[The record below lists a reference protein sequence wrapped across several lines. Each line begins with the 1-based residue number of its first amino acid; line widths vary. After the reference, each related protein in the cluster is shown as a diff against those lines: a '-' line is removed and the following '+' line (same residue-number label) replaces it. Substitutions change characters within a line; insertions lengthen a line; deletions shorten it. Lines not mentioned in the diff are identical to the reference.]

1 MEHFRSLPYE
11 QRYTRFLRN
20 MTDDAI
26 AAFVA
31 HIDFERDMCL
41 ALPDVDGGIRGVVQ
55 ISPTSDGAAE
65 LAFSTAPSRQRHG
78 IATMLGRLAIE
89 YLVTRGTREAIIYCA
104 LENVAMRT
112 VAEKLG
118 FTQRIDGADI
128 VGRRLLGPPLSAS
141 AAPTP

>member
-1 MEHFRSLPYE
+1 
-11 QRYTRFLRN
+11 

-31 HIDFERDMCL
+31 HIDFDRNTCL
-41 ALPDVDGGIRGVVQ
+41 ALPDVNGGIRGVVQ

-65 LAFSTAPSRQRHG
+65 LAFSTAPALQRQG

-89 YLVTRGTREAIIYCA
+89 HLVTRGTREAIIYCA

-118 FTQRIDGADI
+118 FTQHIEGAEI
-128 VGRRLLGPPLSAS
+128 VGRLLLGPLLCESEV
-141 AAPTP
+141 PTS